1 MDFYGEIFPLHKI
14 LLINI
19 FMTIKELFLAFC
31 KCVFGQ
37 NI

>member
-19 FMTIKELFLAFC
+19 FMTIKE